1 MREGFGMAESKSVQ
15 GSSTK
20 QLKRVLGL
28 GDLMSASVGQIIG
41 AGIMTLLGAAIAITG
56 RSVVLA
62 LIVAAILIVM
72 QDLPQ
77 LLISGTVRVR
87 GGHYTMMAM
96 LAGEKFAGAYSIIFI
111 FANLS
116 ISVYVLSF
124 ASYFISL
131 FGFGSEKVIAMTI
144 LTLFYVLNCF
154 GIDKF
159 AKVQKLIVTLLVVAF
174 SLFIACGVPK
184 VQPGYFAPD
193 SWMPGGRMGL
203 FQAGALL
210 TFATGGG
217 QCVINLSAE
226 SKNPTRD
233 IPLAMVSSTFLVAI
247 LYAVIA
253 YVAAGVFPVEQVAG
267 KNLSLVAY
275 AIFSKPMYV
284 FFMIAGAGLALLSPL
299 NSQFAWA
306 PKPIMQACD
315 DGWLPAG
322 LAKLSRWNTPIILLS
337 ILYIVAVICILTGLS
352 VAILGRMCLVAF
364 GSLTFI
370 INISVFRLPKVCP
383 DAWAVSRFKVRTSIL
398 YLCAAIGSCG
408 SGFTACMNW
417 TGLTS
422 TLKIINVG
430 VIIGAFVFS
439 YFRSKYAH
447 VQASFEK
454 A

>member
-1 MREGFGMAESKSVQ
+1 MANTSAKGGQ

-20 QLKRVLGL
+20 QLKRVLGFW
-28 GDLMSASVGQIIG
+28 DLMSSAIGQIIG
-41 AGIMTLLGAAIAITG
+41 AGIMTLLGAAIAMTG

-62 LIVAAILIVM
+62 LIIAAILIVM

-111 FANLS
+111 FSNLS
-116 ISVYVLSF
+116 ISMYVLSF

-131 FGFGSEKVIAMTI
+131 FGFGSEKVVALVI
-144 LTLFYVLNCF
+144 LTLFYVLNCL

-159 AKVQKLIVTLLVVAF
+159 AKVQNLIVALLVVALA
-174 SLFIACGVPK
+174 LFAAYGVPK
-184 VQPGYFAPD
+184 VQPGYFNHD
-193 SWMPGGRMGL
+193 MWLTGGTLGL
-203 FQAGALL
+203 FQAAALL

-226 SKNPTRD
+226 AKNPTRD
-233 IPLAMVSSTFLVAI
+233 IPLVMVSSTFLVAI
-247 LYAVIA
+247 MYAVVG

-267 KNLSLVAY
+267 QNLSLVAD
-275 AIFSKPMYV
+275 AIFSKPLYV
-284 FFMIAGAGLALLSPL
+284 FFMIAGAGFALISTL
-299 NSQFAWA
+299 NSKLAWA

-322 LAKLSRWNTPIILLS
+322 LAKLSRWNTPIILLT
-337 ILYIVAVICILTGLS
+337 ILYAIGVVCVLTGLS
-352 VAILGRMCLVAF
+352 VAILGKMCLVATC
-364 GSLTFI
+364 LLAFI
-370 INISVFRLPKVCP
+370 INLFVFRLPKVCP
-383 DAWAVSRFKVRTSIL
+383 EAWAVSKFKVGTGAL
-398 YLCAAIGSCG
+398 YVCAAIGAFG
-408 SGFTACMNW
+408 SGFTAYMNW
-417 TGLTS
+417 TGLTP
-422 TLKIINVG
+422 TLKMINGV
-430 VIIGAFVFS
+430 VIIGAFIFA
-439 YFRSKYAH
+439 YFRSKHAH